1 MTIIEKIN
9 SLENG
14 RLMGVINSVDEGEGR
29 TSTWAGSTGITTDE
43 VKSLALALQEAEK
56 ALGRIE
62 AHCCRIKE
70 DPKSTLRLTMQTV
83 RDEVTEVLATIKALK
98 ESE

>member
-43 VKSLALALQEAEK
+43 VKSLALALDKAETVLEKIDNVSSVEDISSYILDDVRK
-56 ALGRIE
+56 A
-62 AHCCRIKE
+62 
-70 DPKSTLRLTMQTV
+70 
-83 RDEVTEVLATIKALK
+83 LATIKALK